1 MITLSKKLFESLMS
15 QSSSKIIIR
24 QWKIIQ
30 FLLNQGYVT
39 TTEIEE
45 YLYQQ
50 GIETAQRTI
59 QRDLNLLEKI
69 FPLESRRDCM
79 PHNWRWKKVETTV
92 KGLSLSQ
99 AVILHLVNKELRD
112 ILPKHILTELNPLF
126 EKAKFITANKT
137 MQNPEK
143 SILDIFS
150 SDDHLGTMRPSIVGQ
165 LINHIGDSVNDMYRD
180 IFNLDEKEA
189 QPVLEQLAVILEK
202 NELPELAQALK
213 EPNLFTTKK

>member
-1 MITLSKKLFESLMS
+1 MITLGKKLFESLMS

-50 GIETAQRTI
+50 GIETTQRTI

-69 FPLESRRDCM
+69 FPLECRRDCM
-79 PHNWRWKKVETTV
+79 PHNWRWKKTETTI

-112 ILPKHILTELNPLF
+112 VLPQHILTELNPLF
-126 EKAKFITANKT
+126 EKAKLITANKT

-143 SILDIFS
+143 SILDIFN
-150 SDDHLGTMRPSIVGQ
+150 SDDHLGAMRPSILGQ
-165 LINHIGDSVNDMYRD
+165 LINHIGDSVNEMYRD
-180 IFNLDEKEA
+180 VLNLDEKEA
-189 QPVLEQLAVILEK
+189 QPVLEQLAIILET

-213 EPNLFTTKK
+213 QQK

>member
-1 MITLSKKLFESLMS
+1 MITLGKKLFESLMS

-59 QRDLNLLEKI
+59 QRDLNSVDNI
-69 FPLESRRDCM
+69 FSYLMPL
-79 PHNWRWKKVETTV
+79 WI

-112 ILPKHILTELNPLF
+112 VLPQHILTELNPLF
-126 EKAKFITANKT
+126 EKAKLITANKT

-143 SILDIFS
+143 SILDIFN
-150 SDDHLGTMRPSIVGQ
+150 SDDHLGAMRPSIVGQ
-165 LINHIGDSVNDMYRD
+165 LINHIGDSINDVYRD
-180 IFNLDEKEA
+180 VLNLDEKEA
-189 QPVLEQLAVILEK
+189 KPVLEQLAVILESH
-202 NELPELAQALK
+202 EMHELAQAIK
-213 EPNLFTTKK
+213 EQK

>member
-69 FPLESRRDCM
+69 FPLECRRDCM
-79 PHNWRWKKVETTV
+79 PHNWRWKKTETTV

-112 ILPKHILTELNPLF
+112 VLPQHILTELNPLF
-126 EKAKFITANKT
+126 EKAKLITANKT

-143 SILDIFS
+143 SILDIFN
-150 SDDHLGTMRPSIVGQ
+150 SDDHLGAMRPSIVGQ
-165 LINHIGDSVNDMYRD
+165 LINHIGDSVNEMYRD
-180 IFNLDEKEA
+180 VLNLDEKEA
-189 QPVLEQLAVILEK
+189 QPVLEQLAVILET

-213 EPNLFTTKK
+213 QQK

>member
-1 MITLSKKLFESLMS
+1 MITLGKKLFEPLMS

-69 FPLESRRDCM
+69 FPLECRRDCM
-79 PHNWRWKKVETTV
+79 PHNWRWKKTETTI

-112 ILPKHILTELNPLF
+112 VLPQHILTELNPLF
-126 EKAKFITANKT
+126 EKAKLITANKT
-137 MQNPEK
+137 IQDPEK
-143 SILDIFS
+143 SILDIFN
-150 SDDHLGTMRPSIVGQ
+150 SDDHLGAMRPSIVGQ
-165 LINHIGDSVNDMYRD
+165 LINHIGDSINDVYRD
-180 IFNLDEKEA
+180 VLNLDEKEA
-189 QPVLEQLAVILEK
+189 QPVLEQLAVILET
-202 NELPELAQALK
+202 NELPE
-213 EPNLFTTKK
+213 

>member
-1 MITLSKKLFESLMS
+1 MS

-69 FPLESRRDCM
+69 FPLECRRDCM
-79 PHNWRWKKVETTV
+79 PHNWRWKKTETTV

-112 ILPKHILTELNPLF
+112 VLPQHILTELNPLF
-126 EKAKFITANKT
+126 EKAKLITANKT

-143 SILDIFS
+143 SILDIFN
-150 SDDHLGTMRPSIVGQ
+150 SDDHLGAMRPSIVGQ
-165 LINHIGDSVNDMYRD
+165 LINHIGDSVN
-180 IFNLDEKEA
+180 
-189 QPVLEQLAVILEK
+189 
-202 NELPELAQALK
+202 
-213 EPNLFTTKK
+213 

>member
-1 MITLSKKLFESLMS
+1 MIALGKKLFEPLMS

-69 FPLESRRDCM
+69 FPLECRRDCM
-79 PHNWRWKKVETTV
+79 PHNWRWKKTETTI

-112 ILPKHILTELNPLF
+112 VLPQHILTELNPLF
-126 EKAKFITANKT
+126 EKAKLIITNKT

-143 SILDIFS
+143 SILDIFN
-150 SDDHLGTMRPSIVGQ
+150 SDDHLGAMRPSIVGQ
-165 LINHIGDSVNDMYRD
+165 LINHIGDSVNEIYRD
-180 IFNLDEKEA
+180 VLNLDEKEA
-189 QPVLEQLAVILEK
+189 QPVLEQLAVILET

-213 EPNLFTTKK
+213 QQK

>member
-1 MITLSKKLFESLMS
+1 MITLGKKQFEPFMS
-15 QSSSKIIIR
+15 QQSSKVITR

-50 GIETAQRTI
+50 GIETAQRNI

-69 FPLESRRDCM
+69 FPLECRRDCM
-79 PHNWRWKKVETTV
+79 PHNWRWKKTETTV

-112 ILPKHILTELNPLF
+112 VLPQHILTELNPLF
-126 EKAKFITANKT
+126 EKAKLITANKT

-143 SILDIFS
+143 SILDIFN
-150 SDDHLGTMRPSIVGQ
+150 SDDHLGAMRPSILGQ
-165 LINHIGDSVNDMYRD
+165 LINHIGDSVNEIYRD
-180 IFNLDEKEA
+180 VLNLDEKEA
-189 QPVLEQLAVILEK
+189 KPVLEQLAVLLESH
-202 NELPELAQALK
+202 EMHELAQAIK
-213 EPNLFTTKK
+213 EQK

>member
-1 MITLSKKLFESLMS
+1 MITLGKKLFEPLMS

-69 FPLESRRDCM
+69 FPLECRRDCM
-79 PHNWRWKKVETTV
+79 PHNWRWKKTETTI

-112 ILPKHILTELNPLF
+112 VLPQHILTELNPLF
-126 EKAKFITANKT
+126 EKAKLITANKT

-143 SILDIFS
+143 SILDIFN
-150 SDDHLGTMRPSIVGQ
+150 SDDHLGAMRPSILGQ
-165 LINHIGDSVNDMYRD
+165 LINHIGDSVNEIYRD
-180 IFNLDEKEA
+180 VLNLDEKEA
-189 QPVLEQLAVILEK
+189 QPVLEQLAVILET

-213 EPNLFTTKK
+213 QQK

>member
-59 QRDLNLLEKI
+59 QRDLNLLEKT
-69 FPLESRRDCM
+69 FPLECRRDCM
-79 PHNWRWKKVETTV
+79 PHNWRWKKTETTI

-112 ILPKHILTELNPLF
+112 VLPQHILTELNPLF
-126 EKAKFITANKT
+126 EKAKLITANKT

-143 SILDIFS
+143 SILDIFN
-150 SDDHLGTMRPSIVGQ
+150 SDDHLGAMRPSIVGQ
-165 LINHIGDSVNDMYRD
+165 LINHIGDSVNEIYRD
-180 IFNLDEKEA
+180 VLNLDEKEA
-189 QPVLEQLAVILEK
+189 QPVLEQLAVILET

-213 EPNLFTTKK
+213 QQK

>member
-1 MITLSKKLFESLMS
+1 MITLGKKLFESLMS

-59 QRDLNLLEKI
+59 QHDLNLLEKI
-69 FPLESRRDCM
+69 FPLECRRDCM
-79 PHNWRWKKVETTV
+79 PHNWRWKKTETTV

-112 ILPKHILTELNPLF
+112 VLPQHILTELNPLF
-126 EKAKFITANKT
+126 EKAKLITANKT

-143 SILDIFS
+143 SILDIFN
-150 SDDHLGTMRPSIVGQ
+150 SDDHLGAMRPSIVGQ
-165 LINHIGDSVNDMYRD
+165 LINHIGDSVNEMYRD
-180 IFNLDEKEA
+180 VLNLDEKEA
-189 QPVLEQLAVILEK
+189 QPVLEQLAVILET

-213 EPNLFTTKK
+213 QQK

>member
-1 MITLSKKLFESLMS
+1 MITLGKKLFEYTMS
-15 QSSSKIIIR
+15 QPSSKVITR

-50 GIETAQRTI
+50 DIETAQRTI

-69 FPLESRRDCM
+69 FPLECRRDCM
-79 PHNWRWKKVETTV
+79 PHNWRWKKTETTI

-112 ILPKHILTELNPLF
+112 VLPQHILTELNPLF
-126 EKAKFITANKT
+126 EKAKLITANKT

-143 SILDIFS
+143 SILDIFN

-165 LINHIGDSVNDMYRD
+165 LINHIGDSVNEMYRYVL
-180 IFNLDEKEA
+180 NLDEKEA
-189 QPVLEQLAVILEK
+189 KPVLEQLAFILESH
-202 NELPELAQALK
+202 EMPELAQAIK
-213 EPNLFTTKK
+213 EQK

>member
-1 MITLSKKLFESLMS
+1 MITLGKKLFESPMS

-69 FPLESRRDCM
+69 FPLECRRDCM
-79 PHNWRWKKVETTV
+79 PHNWRWKKTETTI

-112 ILPKHILTELNPLF
+112 VLPQHILTELNPLF
-126 EKAKFITANKT
+126 EKAKLITANKT

-143 SILDIFS
+143 SILDIFN
-150 SDDHLGTMRPSIVGQ
+150 SDDHLGAMRPSIVGQ
-165 LINHIGDSVNDMYRD
+165 LINHIGDSVNEIYRD
-180 IFNLDEKEA
+180 VLNLDEKEA
-189 QPVLEQLAVILEK
+189 QPVLEQLAVILET

-213 EPNLFTTKK
+213 QQK

>member
-1 MITLSKKLFESLMS
+1 MITLGKKLFESLMS

-69 FPLESRRDCM
+69 FPLECRRDCM
-79 PHNWRWKKVETTV
+79 PHNWRWKKTETTV

-112 ILPKHILTELNPLF
+112 VLPQHILTELNPLF
-126 EKAKFITANKT
+126 EKAKLITANKT

-143 SILDIFS
+143 SILDIFN
-150 SDDHLGTMRPSIVGQ
+150 SDDHLGAMRPSILGQ
-165 LINHIGDSVNDMYRD
+165 LINHIGDSVNEIYRD
-180 IFNLDEKEA
+180 VLNLDEKEA
-189 QPVLEQLAVILEK
+189 QPVLEQLAFILET

-213 EPNLFTTKK
+213 QQK

>member
-1 MITLSKKLFESLMS
+1 MITLGKKLFEPLMS

-69 FPLESRRDCM
+69 FPLECRRDCM
-79 PHNWRWKKVETTV
+79 PHNWRWKKTETTV

-112 ILPKHILTELNPLF
+112 VLPQHILTELNPLF
-126 EKAKFITANKT
+126 EKAKLITANKT

-143 SILDIFS
+143 SILDIFN
-150 SDDHLGTMRPSIVGQ
+150 SDDHLGAMRPSIVGQ
-165 LINHIGDSVNDMYRD
+165 LINHIGDSVNEIYRD
-180 IFNLDEKEA
+180 VLNLDEKEA
-189 QPVLEQLAVILEK
+189 QPVLEQLAVILET

-213 EPNLFTTKK
+213 QQK

>member
-1 MITLSKKLFESLMS
+1 MS

-69 FPLESRRDCM
+69 FPLECRRDCM
-79 PHNWRWKKVETTV
+79 PHNWRWKKTETTI

-112 ILPKHILTELNPLF
+112 VLPQHILTELNPLF
-126 EKAKFITANKT
+126 EKAKLITANKT

-143 SILDIFS
+143 SILDIFN
-150 SDDHLGTMRPSIVGQ
+150 SDDHLGAMRPSIVGQ
-165 LINHIGDSVNDMYRD
+165 LINHIGDSVNEIYRD
-180 IFNLDEKEA
+180 VLNLDEKEA
-189 QPVLEQLAVILEK
+189 QPVLEQLAIILET
-202 NELPELAQALK
+202 NQLPELAQALK
-213 EPNLFTTKK
+213 QQK

>member
-1 MITLSKKLFESLMS
+1 MS

-69 FPLESRRDCM
+69 FPLECRRDCM
-79 PHNWRWKKVETTV
+79 PHNWRWKKTETTI

-112 ILPKHILTELNPLF
+112 VLPQHILTELNPLF
-126 EKAKFITANKT
+126 EKAKLITANKT

-143 SILDIFS
+143 SILDIFN
-150 SDDHLGTMRPSIVGQ
+150 SDDHLGAMRPSIVGQ
-165 LINHIGDSVNDMYRD
+165 LINHIGDSVNEIYRD
-180 IFNLDEKEA
+180 VLNLDEKEA
-189 QPVLEQLAVILEK
+189 QPVLEQLAFILET

-213 EPNLFTTKK
+213 QQK

>member
-1 MITLSKKLFESLMS
+1 MITLGKKLFESLMS

-69 FPLESRRDCM
+69 FPLECRRDCM
-79 PHNWRWKKVETTV
+79 PHNWRWKKTETTI

-112 ILPKHILTELNPLF
+112 VLPQHILTELNPLF
-126 EKAKFITANKT
+126 EKAKLITANKT

-143 SILDIFS
+143 SILDIFN
-150 SDDHLGTMRPSIVGQ
+150 SDDHLGAMRPSIVGQ
-165 LINHIGDSVNDMYRD
+165 LINHIGDSVNEMYRD
-180 IFNLDEKEA
+180 VLNLDEKEA
-189 QPVLEQLAVILEK
+189 QPVLQQLAVILET

-213 EPNLFTTKK
+213 QQK

>member
-1 MITLSKKLFESLMS
+1 MITLGKKLFEPLMS

-39 TTEIEE
+39 TADIENH
-45 YLYQQ
+45 LYQQ

-69 FPLESRRDCM
+69 FPLECRRDCM
-79 PHNWRWKKVETTV
+79 PHNWRWKKTETTI

-112 ILPKHILTELNPLF
+112 VLPQHILTELNPLF
-126 EKAKFITANKT
+126 EKAKLITANKT
-137 MQNPEK
+137 IQDPEK
-143 SILDIFS
+143 SILDIFN
-150 SDDHLGTMRPSIVGQ
+150 SDDHLGAMRPSILGQ
-165 LINHIGDSVNDMYRD
+165 LINHIGDSVNEIYRD
-180 IFNLDEKEA
+180 VLNLDEKEA
-189 QPVLEQLAVILEK
+189 QPVLEQLAVILET

-213 EPNLFTTKK
+213 QQK

>member
-1 MITLSKKLFESLMS
+1 MITLGKKLFEPLMS

-69 FPLESRRDCM
+69 FPLECRRDCM
-79 PHNWRWKKVETTV
+79 PHNWRWKKTETTI

-112 ILPKHILTELNPLF
+112 VLPQHILTELNPLF
-126 EKAKFITANKT
+126 EKAKLIITNKT

-143 SILDIFS
+143 SILDIFN
-150 SDDHLGTMRPSIVGQ
+150 SDDHLGAMRPSIVGQ
-165 LINHIGDSVNDMYRD
+165 LINHIGDSVNEIYRD
-180 IFNLDEKEA
+180 VLNLDEKEA
-189 QPVLEQLAVILEK
+189 QPVLEQLAVILET

-213 EPNLFTTKK
+213 QQK

>member
-1 MITLSKKLFESLMS
+1 MITLGKKRFEPFMS
-15 QSSSKIIIR
+15 QQSSKVITR

-69 FPLESRRDCM
+69 FPLECRRDCM
-79 PHNWRWKKVETTV
+79 PHNWRWKKTETTI

-112 ILPKHILTELNPLF
+112 VLPQHILTELNPLF
-126 EKAKFITANKT
+126 EKAKLITANKT

-143 SILDIFS
+143 SILDIFN
-150 SDDHLGTMRPSIVGQ
+150 SDDHLGAMRPSIVGQ
-165 LINHIGDSVNDMYRD
+165 LINHIGDSVNEIYRD
-180 IFNLDEKEA
+180 VLNLDEKEA
-189 QPVLEQLAVILEK
+189 QPVLEQLAVILET

-213 EPNLFTTKK
+213 QQK

>member
-69 FPLESRRDCM
+69 FPLECRRDCM
-79 PHNWRWKKVETTV
+79 PHNWRWKKTETTI

-112 ILPKHILTELNPLF
+112 VLPQHILTELNPLF
-126 EKAKFITANKT
+126 EKAKLITANKT

-143 SILDIFS
+143 SILDIFN
-150 SDDHLGTMRPSIVGQ
+150 SDDHLGAMRPSIVGQ
-165 LINHIGDSVNDMYRD
+165 LINHIGDSVNEMYRD
-180 IFNLDEKEA
+180 VLNLDEKEA
-189 QPVLEQLAVILEK
+189 QPVLEQLAVILET

-213 EPNLFTTKK
+213 QQK

>member
-1 MITLSKKLFESLMS
+1 MITLGKKLFESIMS

-50 GIETAQRTI
+50 GIETTQRTI

-69 FPLESRRDCM
+69 FPLECRRDFM
-79 PHNWRWKKVETTV
+79 PHNWRWKKTETTI

-112 ILPKHILTELNPLF
+112 VLPQHILTELNPLF
-126 EKAKFITANKT
+126 EKAKLITANKT

-143 SILDIFS
+143 SILDIFN
-150 SDDHLGTMRPSIVGQ
+150 SDDHLGAMRPSIVGQ
-165 LINHIGDSVNDMYRD
+165 LINHIGDSVNEMYRD
-180 IFNLDEKEA
+180 VLNLDEKEA
-189 QPVLEQLAVILEK
+189 QPVLQQLAVILET

-213 EPNLFTTKK
+213 QQK

>member
-1 MITLSKKLFESLMS
+1 MITLGKKLFESLMS

-69 FPLESRRDCM
+69 FPLECRRDCM
-79 PHNWRWKKVETTV
+79 PHNWRWKKTETTI

-112 ILPKHILTELNPLF
+112 VLPQHILTELNPLF
-126 EKAKFITANKT
+126 EKAKLITANKT

-143 SILDIFS
+143 SILDIFN
-150 SDDHLGTMRPSIVGQ
+150 SDDHLGAMRPSILGQ
-165 LINHIGDSVNDMYRD
+165 LINHIGDSVNEIYRD
-180 IFNLDEKEA
+180 VLNLDEKEA
-189 QPVLEQLAVILEK
+189 QPVLEQLAFILET

-213 EPNLFTTKK
+213 QQK

>member
-1 MITLSKKLFESLMS
+1 MITLGKKLFESLMS

-39 TTEIEE
+39 TADIENH
-45 YLYQQ
+45 LYQQ

-69 FPLESRRDCM
+69 FPLECRRDCM
-79 PHNWRWKKVETTV
+79 PHNWRWKKTETTI

-112 ILPKHILTELNPLF
+112 VLPQHILTELNPLF
-126 EKAKFITANKT
+126 EKAKLITANKT

-143 SILDIFS
+143 SILDIFN
-150 SDDHLGTMRPSIVGQ
+150 SDDHLGAMRPSIVGQ
-165 LINHIGDSVNDMYRD
+165 LINHIGDSVNEIYRD
-180 IFNLDEKEA
+180 VLNLDEKEA
-189 QPVLEQLAVILEK
+189 QPVLEQLAVILET

-213 EPNLFTTKK
+213 QQK

>member
-1 MITLSKKLFESLMS
+1 MS

-69 FPLESRRDCM
+69 FPLECRRDCM
-79 PHNWRWKKVETTV
+79 PHNWRWKKTETTI

-112 ILPKHILTELNPLF
+112 VLPQHILTELNPLF
-126 EKAKFITANKT
+126 EKAKLITANKT

-143 SILDIFS
+143 SILDIFN
-150 SDDHLGTMRPSIVGQ
+150 SDDHLGAMRPSIVGQ
-165 LINHIGDSVNDMYRD
+165 LINHIGDSVNEMYRD
-180 IFNLDEKEA
+180 VLNLDEKEA
-189 QPVLEQLAVILEK
+189 QPVLQQLAVILET

-213 EPNLFTTKK
+213 QQK

>member
-1 MITLSKKLFESLMS
+1 MITLGKKLFESLMS

-69 FPLESRRDCM
+69 FPLECRRDCM
-79 PHNWRWKKVETTV
+79 PHNWRWKKTETTV

-112 ILPKHILTELNPLF
+112 VLPQHILTELNPLF
-126 EKAKFITANKT
+126 EKAKLITANKT

-143 SILDIFS
+143 SILDIFN
-150 SDDHLGTMRPSIVGQ
+150 SDDHLGAMRPSIVGQ
-165 LINHIGDSVNDMYRD
+165 LINHIGDSVNEMYRD
-180 IFNLDEKEA
+180 VLNLDEKEA
-189 QPVLEQLAVILEK
+189 QPVLQQLAVILET

-213 EPNLFTTKK
+213 QQK

>member
-1 MITLSKKLFESLMS
+1 MITLGKKLFESLMS

-69 FPLESRRDCM
+69 FPLECRRDCM
-79 PHNWRWKKVETTV
+79 PHNWRWKKTETTI

-112 ILPKHILTELNPLF
+112 VLPQHILTELNPLF
-126 EKAKFITANKT
+126 EKAKLITANKT

-143 SILDIFS
+143 SILDIFN
-150 SDDHLGTMRPSIVGQ
+150 SDDHLGAMRPSILGQ
-165 LINHIGDSVNDMYRD
+165 LINHIGDSVNEIYRD
-180 IFNLDEKEA
+180 VLNLDEKEA
-189 QPVLEQLAVILEK
+189 QPVLEQLAIILET

-213 EPNLFTTKK
+213 QQK

>member
-1 MITLSKKLFESLMS
+1 MITLGKKLFESIMS

-30 FLLNQGYVT
+30 FLLNHGYVT

-45 YLYQQ
+45 HLYEQ
-50 GIETAQRTI
+50 GLETAQRTI

-69 FPLESRRDCM
+69 FPLALECRRDCM
-79 PHNWRWKKVETTV
+79 PHNWRWKKVETTI

-112 ILPKHILTELNPLF
+112 VLPEHILIELNPLF
-126 EKAKFITANKT
+126 EKAKLITANKA

-143 SILDIFS
+143 SILDIFN
-150 SDDHLGTMRPSIVGQ
+150 SDDHLGAMRPSIVGQ
-165 LINHIGDSVNDMYRD
+165 LINHIGDSVNDVYRD
-180 IFNLDEKEA
+180 VLNLDEKEA
-189 QPVLEQLAVILEK
+189 KPVLEQLAVILESH
-202 NELPELAQALK
+202 EMHELAQAIK
-213 EPNLFTTKK
+213 EQK

>member
-1 MITLSKKLFESLMS
+1 MTTLGKKLFEPLMS

-69 FPLESRRDCM
+69 FPLECRRDCM
-79 PHNWRWKKVETTV
+79 PHNWRWKKTETTI

-112 ILPKHILTELNPLF
+112 VLPQHILTELNPLF
-126 EKAKFITANKT
+126 EKAKLITANKT

-143 SILDIFS
+143 SILDIFN
-150 SDDHLGTMRPSIVGQ
+150 SDDHLGAMRPSIVGQ
-165 LINHIGDSVNDMYRD
+165 LINHIGDSVNEIYRD
-180 IFNLDEKEA
+180 VLNLDEKEA
-189 QPVLEQLAVILEK
+189 QPVLEQLAVILET
-202 NELPELAQALK
+202 NELTELAQALK
-213 EPNLFTTKK
+213 QQK

>member
-1 MITLSKKLFESLMS
+1 MITLGKKLFESLMS

-69 FPLESRRDCM
+69 FPLECRRDCM
-79 PHNWRWKKVETTV
+79 PHNWRWKKTETTI

-112 ILPKHILTELNPLF
+112 VLPQHILTELNPLF
-126 EKAKFITANKT
+126 EKAKLITANKT

-143 SILDIFS
+143 SILDIFN
-150 SDDHLGTMRPSIVGQ
+150 SDDHLGAMRPSIVGQ
-165 LINHIGDSVNDMYRD
+165 LINHIGDSVNEIYRD
-180 IFNLDEKEA
+180 VLNLDEKEA
-189 QPVLEQLAVILEK
+189 QPVLEQLAFILET

-213 EPNLFTTKK
+213 QQK

>member
-1 MITLSKKLFESLMS
+1 MITLGKKLFEPLMS

-69 FPLESRRDCM
+69 FPLECRRDCM
-79 PHNWRWKKVETTV
+79 PHNWRWKKTETTI

-112 ILPKHILTELNPLF
+112 VLPQHILTELNPLF
-126 EKAKFITANKT
+126 EKAKLITANKT

-143 SILDIFS
+143 SILDIFN
-150 SDDHLGTMRPSIVGQ
+150 SDDHLGAMRPSIVGQ
-165 LINHIGDSVNDMYRD
+165 LINHIGDSVNEIYRD
-180 IFNLDEKEA
+180 VLNLDEKEA
-189 QPVLEQLAVILEK
+189 QPVLEQLAIILET
-202 NELPELAQALK
+202 NQLPELAQALK
-213 EPNLFTTKK
+213 QQK

>member
-1 MITLSKKLFESLMS
+1 MITLGKKLFEPLMS

-39 TTEIEE
+39 TADIENH
-45 YLYQQ
+45 LYQQ

-69 FPLESRRDCM
+69 FPLECRRDCM
-79 PHNWRWKKVETTV
+79 PHNWRWKKTETTI

-112 ILPKHILTELNPLF
+112 VLPQHILTELNPLF
-126 EKAKFITANKT
+126 EKAKLITANKT
-137 MQNPEK
+137 IQAPEK
-143 SILDIFS
+143 SILDIFN
-150 SDDHLGTMRPSIVGQ
+150 SDDHLGAMRPSILGQ
-165 LINHIGDSVNDMYRD
+165 LINHIGDSVNEIYRD
-180 IFNLDEKEA
+180 VLNLDEKEA
-189 QPVLEQLAVILEK
+189 QPVLEQLAVILET

-213 EPNLFTTKK
+213 QQK